1 MKTVTLKHNYHTLPR
16 RAEPVY
22 DGWYEAFD
30 GLVTLP
36 IDNVNHVRALWFR
49 GYQTTPEGQ
58 SIRDFVQLDEY
69 LARVAAEESAP
80 KTAES
85 AEVTDEGND
94 TGRQPDTEHRVRSRK
109 RKSRKKT
116 TE

>member
-1 MKTVTLKHNYHTLPR
+1 MKTVTLKHVYHTLPYR
-16 RAEPVY
+16 FEPVY
-22 DGWYEAFD
+22 DGVYEARD

-49 GYQTTPEGQ
+49 GYQQTPEGQ
-58 SIRDFVQLDEY
+58 SLRNFVELDSY
-69 LARVAAEESAP
+69 LERVAAEESAP
-80 KTAES
+80 ERATEP
-85 AEVTDEGND
+85 EVTDESID

-109 RKSRKKT
+109 RKSRKKA